1 MQSKALILA
10 ALISGWSAPLMAAS
24 LSSDAGANT
33 ATTAT
38 LKGKLDK
45 PAVPPIGWPLART
58 HAPDLPG
65 DILGGRGPSRHAGEL
80 NRLAVY
86 TATGNIDG
94 AEMLAAELSQAGVS
108 REAMQS
114 AIDWIMVHGHFSNAP
129 AAPMTN
135 DQHAES
141 AWEATQ

>member
-24 LSSDAGANT
+24 LSGEAGAHI
-33 ATTAT
+33 ATTASI
-38 LKGKLDK
+38 KSKLDK
-45 PAVPPIGWPLART
+45 PAVPPIGPTLVPIA
-58 HAPDLPG
+58 APDLPG
-65 DILGGRGPSRHAGEL
+65 DILGARGPDPYMREL
-80 NRLAVY
+80 NRLAIY
-86 TATGNIDG
+86 TATGNTDG